1 MRLDNKKTKDQLSV
15 SRRFR
20 QPADSRATARWPV
33 SVGSFGLHANEGQ
46 LDRCPVSHSIPAT
59 NKAIQASLRR
69 GGIFYASLRASRAL
83 ETSAPSFSQTPGALY
98 AQK

>member
-1 MRLDNKKTKDQLSV
+1 MRLNNKKTKDQLSV

-20 QPADSRATARWPV
+20 QPADSRATARWPAG
-33 SVGSFGLHANEGQ
+33 VGSFGLHASEGQ
-46 LDRCPVSHSIPAT
+46 LDRCPVSHQIPVT

-69 GGIFYASLRASRAL
+69 GGIFHAFLRASPRVENL
-83 ETSAPSFSQTPGALY
+83 CPSFSHIPGATY